1 MIRRALVAAGAVGA
15 AGASLPALALR
26 RVAARGADRLL
37 AAPRTAPEEAALRPA
52 LDALGGEAVRFGAR
66 DGLRL
71 AARWLPPERV
81 GDHWSTSSEEAIL
94 LLHGYTGSVAPDL
107 VEYGPF
113 LRRTAGVL
121 GLDFRG
127 HGGSD
132 DSPTSFGLR
141 EVEDVAGALTWLG
154 EHGVRRVAM
163 FGTSMGGVTA
173 IASVVVLGDGSLESA
188 DLDPHAPAGVTPPP
202 RPRIVAIVG
211 DSVPA
216 ELPTV
221 VANRIRGGPIR
232 GVLARSIFRAATERL
247 GGDPRATEP
256 ARVVS
261 LVDPVPLLLIHGEAD
276 RTVPMSDGQ
285 RLARLAGEA
294 AEHWIVPGA
303 DHSAGHGVV
312 AQEYESRVTG
322 FLRRTFGAAR
332 DAAILAATSTA
343 Q

>member
-1 MIRRALVAAGAVGA
+1 LIRRVLIAAGA
-15 AGASLPALALR
+15 AGAAIPAVVLR
-26 RVAARGADRLL
+26 RVATLGAERLL
-37 AAPRTAPEEAALRPA
+37 AAPRTAPEEAALRPE
-52 LDALGGEAVRFGAR
+52 LDALGGEAVRFGSR

-71 AARWLPPERV
+71 AARWLPAERV
-81 GDHWSTSSEEAIL
+81 PDDDWQPSRDEAIL

-127 HGGSD
+127 HGASD
-132 DSPTSFGLR
+132 DSPTTFGLR
-141 EVEDVAGALTWLG
+141 EVEDVAGALAWLG
-154 EHGVRRVAM
+154 AHGARRVAL

-173 IASVVVLGDGSLESA
+173 IASVVVLGDGSLAAA
-188 DLDPHAPAGVTPPP
+188 DLEPDAPADVAPPP
-202 RPRIVAIVG
+202 RPRIVALVG

-221 VANRIRGGPIR
+221 VANRMRGGPLR
-232 GVLARSIFRAATERL
+232 GLLARAIFRQAAGRL

-256 ARVVS
+256 GRVVG

-276 RTVPMSDGQ
+276 RTVPIRQGR
-285 RLARLAGEA
+285 RLAQRAGA
-294 AEHWIVPGA
+294 ASEHWTVPGA
-303 DHSAGHGVV
+303 DHSAGHATDP
-312 AQEYESRVTG
+312 AQYESRVTT
-322 FLRRTFGAAR
+322 FLRRAFGAAR
-332 DAAILAATSTA
+332 DAAILAPTSTA